1 MANNEAPFGSWPS
14 PITAE
19 LVVAGA
25 VGLGECRVGDDD
37 VWWSESRPEQ
47 AGRIAVLRH
56 RPGGGAVEALP
67 DEFSARTR
75 VHEYGGGA
83 WWLHDDTLFFVNAD
97 DQRLYRVDPDTE
109 PGRFASPR
117 PLTPEPA
124 EPMGDRYA
132 DGVLTVDG
140 RWVICVRE
148 RHEGSDVRNELV
160 AIEAQRGG
168 EPIVLVTG
176 PDFVA
181 SPRVRRDGRSIC
193 WLQWNHP
200 DMPWDGTE
208 LWLGDLTSG
217 DVPAVG
223 AARRVAGH
231 RTESITQPEWNPDGS
246 LWFVSDRRD
255 WWGLYRIGTES
266 LPKGTANEGGGAAPA
281 APAAPAAGVVAV
293 DPELPEPVAI
303 GDIAGDV
310 GVPAWVF
317 AQSRYAF
324 LPDGRVV
331 LAYAADGVDH
341 LAVISD
347 PSTAPVVTEVPTAFT
362 TLSSLRTYGHGLAMV
377 AGSPSTEPAVAMADL
392 PPHGVATLGL
402 VQPARDLGVDPSWF
416 STPIPLDV
424 TTTGGAVTHT
434 LFYPPTR
441 PDGGGPAGEAP
452 PLLVMIHGGPTSA
465 ARPQLSLAL
474 QFWTSR
480 GFAVADVNYRGSS
493 GYGRAYRG
501 QLDGAWGVA
510 DVEDCVAVA
519 EHLVAEGLVDPDRL
533 AIRGG
538 SAGGFTVLCALAF
551 HDRFAAGA
559 SHYGVAD
566 LEALARDTHKFES
579 RYLDSLVGPYPA
591 ERERYVER
599 SPIHHVDRLDRPV
612 IVLQGLEDEVVP
624 PAQSEMIVD
633 ALRAKGVPVAY
644 LAFEGE
650 QHGFRQAPNI
660 RRALEAELYFYS
672 RVFGFETWDSI
683 DPVPIENL

>member
-1 MANNEAPFGSWPS
+1 MTSETAFGSWPS

-25 VGLGECRVGDDD
+25 VGLGDCRIGDDD
-37 VWWSESRPEQ
+37 VWWAESRPEQ
-47 AGRIAVLRH
+47 AGRIAVVRH
-56 RPGGGAVEALP
+56 RPGGGTVEAFGE
-67 DEFSARTR
+67 EFSARSR

-83 WWLHDDTLFFVNAD
+83 WWLHDDTLFFTNAT

-109 PGRFASPR
+109 PGSFASPIA
-117 PLTPEPA
+117 LTPDPA
-124 EPMGDRYA
+124 VLMADRYA

-148 RHEGSDVRNELV
+148 RHDGPVVSNELV
-160 AIEAQRGG
+160 AIEAQAGG
-168 EPIVLVTG
+168 EPLIVVSG

-181 SPRVRRDGRSIC
+181 APRVSPDGLRLC
-193 WLQWNHP
+193 WLQWNDP

-208 LWLGDLTSG
+208 LWMADLTSNHTCE
-217 DVPAVG
+217 VA
-223 AARRVAGH
+223 AARRIAGS
-231 RTESITQPEWNPDGS
+231 RTESITQPEWHADGS
-246 LWFVSDRRD
+246 LWFVSDRTD
-255 WWGLYRIGTES
+255 WWNLYRIGADS
-266 LPKGTANEGGGAAPA
+266 LPRGAGASTGPQT
-281 APAAPAAGVVAV
+281 G
-293 DPELPEPVAI
+293 DPEPTPIGVI
-303 GDIAGDV
+303 RGDI

-324 LPDGRVV
+324 LPDGRVAV
-331 LAYAADGVDH
+331 AYTADGVDH
-341 LAVISD
+341 LAVIS
-347 PSTAPVVTEVPTAFT
+347 TPVRPDTPDHPGEHLVVDLPTPFT
-362 TLSSLRTYGHGLAMV
+362 TLSSLRTYGHGLAMIAGAPTAEPVV
-377 AGSPSTEPAVAMADL
+377 AVADL
-392 PPHGVATLGL
+392 PPHGDATVGVLWA
-402 VQPARDLGVDPSWF
+402 PRDLGLDPAWF
-416 STPIPLDV
+416 SVPVPLDV
-424 TTTGGAVTHT
+424 PTTDGAVTHA
-434 LFYPPTR
+434 LYYPPTH
-441 PDGGGPAGEAP
+441 PAAHGPSDELP
-452 PLLVMIHGGPTSA
+452 PLVVMIHGGPTSA

-501 QLDGAWGVA
+501 LLTGQWGIA

-519 EHLVAEGLVDPDRL
+519 EHLVAEGSVDPDRL

-538 SAGGFTVLCALAF
+538 SAGGFTALCALTF
-551 HDRFAAGA
+551 HDRFGAGA
-559 SHYGVAD
+559 SLYGVAD
-566 LEALARDTHKFES
+566 LEALARDTHKFEA

-591 ERERYVER
+591 ERERYLER

-660 RRALEAELYFYS
+660 RRALEAELYFYG
-672 RVFGFETWDSI
+672 RVFGFEPWDPI
-683 DPVPIENL
+683 DPVPIDNL